1 MSKQAAVPAQ
11 PQVTPVA
18 SGGLLQRA
26 CACGQ
31 HSGGGAECES
41 CKRKRQSQAGGLQ
54 VQFSATSRQ
63 PASSTRLD
71 RETLPDF
78 SRIPAH
84 RMPNS
89 IQARGGLGRR
99 VAEDE
104 DVATGSGQLAAAT
117 PNPPVVARQLTPQEM
132 QEAITYN
139 RYRFKD
145 PYSLRVIRQRLGIA
159 PVPAVVDEDF
169 VRSIVQWQAD
179 HGLDQ
184 DGKVGPGTT
193 ASLTGDLTAAGQA
206 DDALQLRLDNFARG
220 ATTLG
225 PTYTDCS
232 AAQPRFNWEVA
243 WNTSLRGGFIIQRID
258 NTWNGTRCNGTAMPV
273 GSTPRYWE
281 AWRVDNAGNVTPQA
295 GGHNDEW
302 TREFPGGTRGT
313 WRETGTL
320 YTVLNLPPAA
330 RFAANSVPDAGILQ
344 ATTTAPAGDDLGQ
357 AQGRRTAAGE
367 WDCCDPN
374 PANWFHRPIV

>member
-31 HSGGGAECES
+31 HHLGGGECES

-193 ASLTGDLTAAGQA
+193 ASLTMLSSFDWIISPV
-206 DDALQLRLDNFARG
+206 
-220 ATTLG
+220 G
-225 PTYTDCS
+225 PPLSGRPTRTVQRRNRVS
-232 AAQPRFNWEVA
+232 TGKSPGIPRFGAASSFNA
-243 WNTSLRGGFIIQRID
+243 
-258 NTWNGTRCNGTAMPV
+258 
-273 GSTPRYWE
+273 ST
-281 AWRVDNAGNVTPQA
+281 TP
-295 GGHNDEW
+295 GMG
-302 TREFPGGTRGT
+302 
-313 WRETGTL
+313 
-320 YTVLNLPPAA
+320 PAA
-330 RFAANSVPDAGILQ
+330 TGPQCRLEVPRAIGKHGGW
-344 ATTTAPAGDDLGQ
+344 TTPET
-357 AQGRRTAAGE
+357 
-367 WDCCDPN
+367 
-374 PANWFHRPIV
+374 